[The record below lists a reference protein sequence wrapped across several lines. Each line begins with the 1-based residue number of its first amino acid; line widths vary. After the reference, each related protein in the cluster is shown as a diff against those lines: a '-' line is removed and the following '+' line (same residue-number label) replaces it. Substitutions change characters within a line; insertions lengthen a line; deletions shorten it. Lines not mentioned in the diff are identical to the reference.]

1 MPDDSNKHRRRSI
14 RLRGYDYAQVG
25 AYFVTVCT
33 QNMEYLFGDVLR
45 GAAALSEAGEM
56 VRTVWEELSLH
67 YSGIGTDAFV
77 VMPNHIHGVVILS
90 APPVTGKPSFD
101 LDREAQGIAPMRM
114 GLPDV
119 VHRFK
124 TLTTKRYTDG
134 VKDRGWQR
142 FSGRLWQR
150 NYWEHVI
157 RDEDELGRIREYIVE
172 NPAKWECDPL
182 HGPPNGMSSMMGKP
196 GSGKVRP
203 VEKWMV

>member
-1 MPDDSNKHRRRSI
+1 MLDDSNKHRRRSI

-33 QNMEYLFGDVLR
+33 QNMEHLFGDVLC
-45 GAAALSEAGEM
+45 GTAVLSEAGEM
-56 VRTVWEELSLH
+56 VQTVWEELSLN

-90 APPVTGKPSFD
+90 APSATGQPSFD
-101 LDREAQGIAPMRM
+101 QTQESQAVTPTRM
-114 GLPDV
+114 ALPDV

-134 VKDRGWQR
+134 VKHRGWKR

-150 NYWEHVI
+150 NYWEHVV
-157 RDEDELGRIREYIVE
+157 RDEDELGRIREYIME

-182 HGPPNGMSSMMGKP
+182 HGSPKSLSPIMGNL
-196 GSGKVRP
+196 GSGKIRT